1 VSKLFRFDLEKFEWK
16 ILFVQFKHDN
26 GLYFNYDGQEWLDA
40 NEPIE
45 AIIDGANIG
54 LYNSMFQGFNFNQVN
69 GRSK

>member
-1 VSKLFRFDLEKFEWK
+1 MW
-16 ILFVQFKHDN
+16 ILFPQLTSDDSWHP
-26 GLYFNYDGQEWLDA
+26 FNDWQEWLDA

-69 GRSK
+69 KDPDEHDWEEEDMKS